1 MAESV
6 GSGFGRGVAPYVV
19 LAAAG
24 VGLYLFRDKIAG
36 WIKSKLPGAGIP
48 EAVGNGIGN
57 LKQWPSAI
65 IDWVTPDPV
74 ITGTPLPEGFG
85 DPNQNIQGQFDWH
98 VIPGGFGN
106 AANALAPA
114 PVVVAD
120 PALPTVGPSVPV
132 IPGSPLPE
140 GFGDPNQNI
149 QGQFDWQVIPGG
161 FGNAS
166 NALAPAPVVVAD
178 PALPTV
184 GPSVPEVD
192 NIALIVQQFAQKTG
206 TTEQIAGAYLASRY
220 GLSFDQFLTL
230 ARQEP
235 TFAATVGLPGET
247 YESLYLPNT
256 PSGVYVGPNLNPLV
270 PQGDSAFT
278 TIYNP
283 ATGAMWSGSAES
295 TSYLMGDSPEAAA
308 WRARYL

>member
-1 MAESV
+1 V
-6 GSGFGRGVAPYVV
+6 
-19 LAAAG
+19 
-24 VGLYLFRDKIAG
+24 I
-36 WIKSKLPGAGIP
+36 PG
-48 EAVGNGIGN
+48 N
-57 LKQWPSAI
+57 
-65 IDWVTPDPV
+65 
-74 ITGTPLPEGFG
+74 PLPEGFG

-106 AANALAPA
+106 A
-114 PVVVAD
+114 
-120 PALPTVGPSVPV
+120 
-132 IPGSPLPE
+132 
-140 GFGDPNQNI
+140 
-149 QGQFDWQVIPGG
+149 
-161 FGNAS
+161 S

-178 PALPTV
+178 PALPMV

-206 TTEQIAGAYLASRY
+206 TTVQVAGAYLASRY

>member
-106 AANALAPA
+106 A
-114 PVVVAD
+114 
-120 PALPTVGPSVPV
+120 
-132 IPGSPLPE
+132 
-140 GFGDPNQNI
+140 
-149 QGQFDWQVIPGG
+149 
-161 FGNAS
+161 S

-178 PALPTV
+178 PALPMV

-206 TTEQIAGAYLASRY
+206 TTEQVAGAYLASRY